1 MAPLEVEAAAATR
14 WTDAEGGAVDEGDG
28 AVRWLEITVS
38 LPGVHRASDV
48 SAEVLAD
55 ADARRLSVMAT
66 TSGRETPETI
76 VPLPRAC
83 DGDAAPRVKFSKK
96 KQTLVVRFPAREEPR
111 ARPAARRKTRPAAM
125 GSIRPRL

>member
-1 MAPLEVEAAAATR
+1 MTPLEVDAAVATR
-14 WTDAEGGAVDEGDG
+14 WTDAEYGAVDEGDG

-83 DGDAAPRVKFSKK
+83 DGDAAPNDFATDEIPGSVTTS
-96 KQTLVVRFPAREEPR
+96 PASTDD
-111 ARPAARRKTRPAAM
+111 ASDVDVAK
-125 GSIRPRL
+125 L